1 MAEVRYG
8 PKMDFD
14 DKGNPIIPDGRLVLV
29 RHGETEWS
37 RSGQHTGLTDLPLL
51 PEGEEA
57 AREVR
62 PVLEEFNF
70 VHIRCSPLGR
80 AKHTAELAGLTPDV
94 IDDNLHEW
102 DYGGYEGVTTK
113 EIRERSGYRWSVF
126 EHGVIPGETPGE
138 TVEEVAARGSR
149 VLAEIYPHLHD
160 GDVALVGHGH
170 ALRILAGVYLRQNP
184 RWGRRVTFET
194 GAVAVLA
201 HHHEDRVIE
210 AWNRRR

>member
-1 MAEVRYG
+1 
-8 PKMDFD
+8 MDFD
-14 DKGNPIIPDGRLVLV
+14 KDGQPLIPSGRLILV

-51 PEGEEA
+51 PEGEDA
-57 AREVR
+57 AKEVR

-70 VHIRCSPLGR
+70 VHVRCSPLQR
-80 AKHTAELAGLTPDV
+80 AQRTAELVGLKPDV
-94 IDDNLHEW
+94 IDKNLLEW

-113 EIRERSGYRWSVF
+113 EIRERTGYLWSVF
-126 EHGVIPGETPGE
+126 EHGVIPGDTPGE
-138 TVEEVAARGSR
+138 TVEEVAGRASR
-149 VLAEIYPHLHD
+149 VLEEIYPHLHH

-170 ALRILAGVYLRQNP
+170 CLRILAGVYLRQNP

-194 GAVAVLA
+194 GKVAVLG
-201 HHHEDRVIE
+201 HHHEDPVIE

>member
-1 MAEVRYG
+1 V
-8 PKMDFD
+8 DFD
-14 DKGNPIIPDGRLVLV
+14 ENGKPVIPAGRLILV

-51 PEGEEA
+51 PEGEA
-57 AREVR
+57 AAKETR
-62 PVLEEFNF
+62 PVLDEFDF
-70 VHIRCSPLGR
+70 VHVRVSPLHR
-80 AKHTAELAGLTPDV
+80 AQRTAELVGLKPDL
-94 IDDNLHEW
+94 IDENLREW

-113 EIRERSGYRWSVF
+113 DIRERTGYLWNVF
-126 EHGVIPGETPGE
+126 EHGVIPGDTPGE
-138 TVEEVAARGSR
+138 TVEEVAGRASR
-149 VLAEIYPHLHD
+149 VLEEIYPHLHQ

-170 ALRILAGVYLRQNP
+170 CLRILAGVYLRQNP

-194 GAVAVLA
+194 GAVAILG